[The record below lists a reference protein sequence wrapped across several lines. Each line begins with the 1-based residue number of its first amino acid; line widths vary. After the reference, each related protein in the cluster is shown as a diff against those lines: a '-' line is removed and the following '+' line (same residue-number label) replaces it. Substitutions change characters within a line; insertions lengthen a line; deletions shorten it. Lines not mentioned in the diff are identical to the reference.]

1 MFATSTALAAGVT
14 PAQLRSAELSQPFR
28 GTNVLGTAKTLQER
42 GSACALRMS
51 GPWAFCGVTAAQLHG
66 MPLPPGFT
74 APHRPLDVAVLAPRS
89 APRAE
94 GILGHKIKAH
104 SFLVVLSGRLPLAH
118 AADAWCQL
126 AAVLPREDLV
136 AAGDF
141 LLAGDVWAG
150 ARRRPLCDRQE
161 LEQAAARYAGKR
173 GARNL
178 RWALERLRPDV
189 DSRPESLLRLLLVAA
204 GVPEPVVHLAV
215 AVADG
220 AIELHPDLAL
230 PDWGVVFEYQGDGH
244 RDRDRYLG
252 DINRNEL
259 LRAAGWEV
267 IEVTS
272 KDLFVDPDAFLAR
285 VSAVL
290 RRRGLRL
297 K

>member
-1 MFATSTALAAGVT
+1 
-14 PAQLRSAELSQPFR
+14 
-28 GTNVLGTAKTLQER
+28 
-42 GSACALRMS
+42 
-51 GPWAFCGVTAAQLHG
+51 
-66 MPLPPGFT
+66 MPLPPGFD
-74 APHRPLDVAVLAPRS
+74 AVHRPLDVAVLAPRS

-94 GILGHKIKAH
+94 GIIGHKIKAH
-104 SFLVVLSGRLPLAH
+104 SFLVVVSGGLPLAH

-126 AAVLPREDLV
+126 AAVLTREDLV

-141 LLAGDVWAG
+141 LLAGDPWAG
-150 ARRRPLCDRQE
+150 TRRRPLCSREDLE
-161 LEQAAARYAGKR
+161 LAAARYAGKR

-178 RWALERLRPDV
+178 RWALERLRPGV
-189 DSRPESLLRLLLVAA
+189 DSRPESLLRLLLAAA

-220 AIELHPDLAL
+220 EIELHPDLAL
-230 PDWGVVFEYQGDGH
+230 PAWGVVFEYQGDGH
-244 RDRDRYLG
+244 RDRDRYIG
-252 DINRNEL
+252 DIDRNEL

-272 KDLFVDPDAFLAR
+272 KDLFTDRDAFLAR
-285 VSAVL
+285 VFAVL